1 LGIKIDIV
9 PVDVIRSE
17 IKDEILKETF
27 YI

>member
-17 IKDEILKETF
+17 IKDEILKEAF